1 MEFKNRTF
9 CNYSDCCQSVK
20 KAVPFYSGLTGLSN
34 QDYCKV
40 GMSR

>member
-20 KAVPFYSGLTGLSN
+20 KAVSFYSGLSN